1 MKDRALAMLRRVVSG
16 LLSVAIC
23 CSFTGAAWADVPEE
37 GTPEVYVSENGE
49 TQQNADAQIGADL
62 NNDVQSDLDD
72 DLTPAE
78 NIVSEDGEDKQSD
91 THVDGV
97 SDSDQ
102 HEAADISDDRV
113 PVESIALEH
122 TEITLSLS
130 EEPMT
135 LSAKITPE
143 NATNQKVSWLSDD
156 PTVVSVE
163 DGRLIPVGAGTTTVT
178 VKTLDGEF
186 TASCQ
191 VTVLPASTEDEA
203 SQKPGNADKPED
215 TNDAEQQEDAVPGEE
230 ASKENGEENKTVLVT
245 GLKFVEPELLLTA
258 GTPQSLDNLKL
269 EFTPEDATN
278 TNVTWSSDDESVVT
292 VADGVITPI
301 AEGET
306 WITAKTVDG
315 SEQSA
320 QCKVTVEA
328 PVSIKSIQI
337 TFPLKQSLQGFS
349 FSPDVTTY
357 EIAIADGV
365 GYSFVISPDSL
376 PQNKNFFAQLYKD
389 GQPIMRDNGVT
400 IVAGTYTLK
409 GKLTVGSTA
418 EVKLLAKNGPE
429 LGTSGEYSIL
439 IGTKKNDTATA
450 DFTKVY
456 CTYNFKISTNMP
468 GLKTLAIMDEK
479 NTAITPTPKFSA
491 TNVYT
496 KDYSVVVP
504 ASSSYIYL
512 TATAK
517 TTGVKFRIGETT
529 YNQLTKQKIAL
540 EGFATDT
547 PLVYRIP
554 IQLQK
559 TADFTAEN
567 TYYLTVTKKNPM
579 PVILAQSGESTDY
592 IVAYEKGENAP
603 LSVTVKK
610 PEEGELS
617 YQWFSRAS
625 GTYKA
630 IPDATEPT
638 YIPDTSRAGSIL
650 YKCTV
655 ANTLD
660 GTPYSV
666 DTKDITVKVNLTSV
680 DKPEILLQ
688 PGSFTV
694 QSGSIVNKYKTE
706 YAFGETLNQIFIA
719 LDDPESGE
727 VYSYKWYYNTERS
740 TENGIPLEES
750 HIGSSKTEGK
760 YCQGFTIS
768 HKFEPGTYYLYCE
781 VTASSESNPE
791 LSAMTVSEPVE
802 ILFNKVQLS
811 DFEGSGTEDDPFLI
825 QSVEDLQKLS
835 DLIEDRQ
842 YCTGLK
848 FLMTTDLTL
857 PEDWQPIGR
866 IYNNDEVGKG
876 LPYMGF
882 CVFRGIFDGG
892 NHTLTIAE
900 GGKPLFH
907 YVSAATIQNL
917 NIYGSKIDG
926 YGLIDGWFTDYGED
940 NKWNYGDPYCVTIDN
955 VKLLSGSQTLYSG
968 FLGGSGSGINTVTI
982 RNSTIEKGVVVGYDR
997 EQNNIGSFV
1006 GGAFNGVIENSV
1018 SYADVYGKNEVGGLA
1033 AGKGQTMGLC
1043 AVRNSQFHG
1052 NIVATGSKVGG
1063 IIARGYA
1070 DVGERS
1076 AWNSPWVTV
1085 EGCTVTGSITG
1096 GNYMGGIFG
1105 VEDCTVQCWG
1115 NDFGES
1121 DFSASSSGRIRN
1133 NRFEGTI
1140 HSTGKY
1146 VGGIV
1151 GYIEA
1156 LNRFTIVSNN
1166 YYRAECGVDTGIGY
1180 VRYVDTSCKTH
1191 ETSSG
1196 AIYFNTSESL
1206 PGIQGVSQKNC
1217 DRTDDPLGAD
1227 SEKLCYTDKP
1237 IENYVEELVLSGT
1250 YETVY
1255 EVGDAFDL
1263 TGMEF
1268 SAKWKDGTTEKLST
1282 DKITFTGFSTAEAG
1296 VKSIIAEY
1304 KGATKIFTIT
1314 VKPKST
1320 KITVTISVLG
1330 DSAHGDN
1337 GQVHGL
1343 AMGGLQPWISA
1354 TEYEADASETLW
1366 QVLKRVFDAHGF
1378 DYSNS
1383 SGNYIASI
1391 NGLSEFTNGKNSGW
1405 MYTLNGTHPTNG
1417 VNEQYLKNGDVIVF
1431 HYTDDYTKEEGNMGP
1446 VQTPSTAKAV
1456 MELIE
1461 KIGTVTYTDACK
1473 EKIDAARKAYDALD
1487 KTEQAKVTNY
1497 AKLTAAEKKYDEL
1510 KLADDKAQ
1518 AKKVDDLISKI
1529 GNVTLNSGAAIN
1541 AAWDGYNN
1549 LTLTQKSYVTKL
1561 STLQEATQKWNQL
1574 KADEVIKLIDKID
1587 DPVTEKS
1594 KAGIDAARK
1603 AYDALT
1609 KDQKNLVTN
1618 VKKLTD
1624 AEAAYAKLTA
1634 TPEDKEKAQA
1644 VIDKIKKLGDI
1655 TLDSEKDIEAAR
1667 KAYDALTDLQKKLV
1681 ENYDV
1686 LTAAEAKLAMLKT
1699 LGKVSDPYVTTGD
1712 YMEKLGTPSV
1722 GAVGGEWMV
1731 IGLVR
1736 SGRTVPGADTYYQG
1750 AVQYIREAIDKQ
1762 TGRLHKAKSTD
1773 NSRMILALTALGK
1786 DVTNVGGYNLLQGLS
1801 DLDYVKYQGNNGPI
1815 WALLAL
1821 DSGNYP
1827 APAGGTTTRQAL
1839 IDEILRVQTSDGG
1852 WAISGDKAD
1861 SDMTGMALTALAPY
1875 YKKDLKVQAAID
1887 KAVARLSEM
1896 QDADGGFST
1905 SYGDGKMVATSESI
1919 SQVVTALS
1927 ALGIN
1932 ADTDPRFIKD
1942 GGSAIDA
1949 LLRYYVSGGG
1959 FRHVMD
1965 GAIDG
1970 MGTEQAYYALTA
1982 YYRFLT
1988 GKTNL
1993 YDMTD
1998 VIDMGGDPV
2007 EVPTEPTVPA
2017 TTEPTEVETGFPWWI
2032 LVICVVGG
2040 CGLGMVI
2047 AIVIIPKFGKFKKK
2061 D

>member
-23 CSFTGAAWADVPEE
+23 CSFTSAAWADVPDE

-62 NNDVQSDLDD
+62 NNDAQSDLDD

-78 NIVSEDGEDKQSD
+78 NVVSENGEDKQPD
-91 THVDGV
+91 THVDGT
-97 SDSDQ
+97 SDLDQ
-102 HEAADISDDRV
+102 DEAADISDDRV

-143 NATNQKVSWLSDD
+143 NATNQKVNWLSDD
-156 PTVVSVE
+156 PMVVTVE
-163 DGRLIPVGAGTTTVT
+163 DGRLTPVGVGTTTVT

-191 VTVLPASTEDEA
+191 VTVLPASTEDGA
-203 SQKPGNADKPED
+203 SRKPGNTDKTED
-215 TNDAEQQEDAVPGEE
+215 TNDAEQQEDAVSGEE

-245 GLKFVEPELLLTA
+245 GLKFFEPELLLTL
-258 GTPQSLDNLKL
+258 GTTQSLDNLKL

-292 VADGVITPI
+292 VADGIITPI

-306 WITAKTVDG
+306 WITVRTVDG
-315 SEQSA
+315 SEKSA

-337 TFPLKQSLQGFS
+337 ITPTKQPLQGFS
-349 FSPDVTTY
+349 FSPDVATY
-357 EIAIADGV
+357 EIAIADGIA
-365 GYSFVISPDSL
+365 YNFKIIPDSL
-376 PQNKNFFAQLYKD
+376 PKNKNFFAQLYKD
-389 GQPIMRDNGVT
+389 GEPIRKKGA
-400 IVAGTYTLK
+400 IVGTTYTKKDALK
-409 GKLTVGSTA
+409 AGSPATVFAPFTYY
-418 EVKLLAKNGPE
+418 PE

-439 IGTKKNDTATA
+439 IGTKEKNISTA

-468 GLKTLAIMDEK
+468 GLKTLAIMDK
-479 NTAITPTPKFSA
+479 NNTAITPTPTFNA
-491 TNVYT
+491 NNVYT
-496 KDYSVVVP
+496 KDYSVAVP
-504 ASSSYIYL
+504 VSSSYIQL
-512 TATAK
+512 TATTK
-517 TTGVKFRIGETT
+517 TDGVKFRIGKTT
-529 YNQLTKQKIAL
+529 YDKLTKQKITL
-540 EGFATDT
+540 EDFATGKELT
-547 PLVYRIP
+547 YRIP

-579 PVILAQSGESTDY
+579 PEILSQSGESTNYVVEYD
-592 IVAYEKGENAP
+592 KGEIAP
-603 LSVTVKK
+603 LSVTVQK

-625 GTYKA
+625 GQYKA

-638 YIPDTSRAGSIL
+638 YIPDTSRAGSVL

-655 ANTLD
+655 TNTLD
-660 GTPYSV
+660 GSPYSV

-688 PGSFTV
+688 PGTFIVSQT
-694 QSGSIVNKYKTE
+694 SIVNKYKTE

-750 HIGSSKTEGK
+750 HIGSSKTDGK
-760 YCQGFTIS
+760 YCQGFIIS
-768 HKFEPGTYYLYCE
+768 HKFQPGTYYLYCE

-835 DLIEDRQ
+835 DLIENRQ

-857 PEDWQPIGR
+857 PGDWQPIGR
-866 IYNNDEVGKG
+866 PVNSEESGKS
-876 LPYMGF
+876 LPYMGY

-892 NHTLTIAE
+892 NHTLTISE
-900 GGKPLFH
+900 GGKPLFN

-917 NIYGSKIDG
+917 NIYGSRIDG
-926 YGLIDGWFTDYGED
+926 HGLIDGWFADYGED

-982 RNSTIEKGVVVGYDR
+982 RNSTIEKDVVVGYDR
-997 EQNNIGSFV
+997 VRNSIGSFV

-1033 AGKGQTMGLC
+1033 GGKGQTMGLC
-1043 AVRNSQFHG
+1043 AVRNSRFHG
-1052 NIVATGSKVGG
+1052 NIVATGNDVGG

-1096 GNYMGGIFG
+1096 GNYVGGIFG

-1115 NDFGES
+1115 NDFGED
-1121 DFSASSSGRIRN
+1121 DFSANSSGRIRN

-1156 LNRFTIVSNN
+1156 LNRYSIVSNN

-1217 DRTDDPLGAD
+1217 NRTDDPLGAD
-1227 SEKLCYTDKP
+1227 REKLCYTDKP

-1250 YETVY
+1250 YKTVY

-1518 AKKVDDLISKI
+1518 AKKVDDLIGKI
-1529 GNVTLNSGAAIN
+1529 GTVTANSGPAIT
-1541 AAWDGYNN
+1541 AAWNGYNG
-1549 LTLTQKSYVTKL
+1549 LTAAQKGYVTKL
-1561 STLQEATQKWNQL
+1561 AVLQEATRKWNQL
-1574 KADEVIKLIDKID
+1574 KADAVIKLIDQIVT
-1587 DPVTEKS
+1587 PVTAQS
-1594 KAGIDAARK
+1594 KASIDAARS
-1603 AYDALT
+1603 AYNALN
-1609 KDQKNLVTN
+1609 KDQQALVTN
-1618 VKKLTD
+1618 LKKLTD
-1624 AEAAYAKLTA
+1624 AEAAYAQLTA
-1634 TPEDKEKAQA
+1634 TDADKKKAQA

-1699 LGKVSDPYVTTGD
+1699 LGKVSDPYITTGD

-1821 DSGNYP
+1821 DCGNYP
-1827 APAGGTTTRQAL
+1827 VPSGGTTTRQAL
-1839 IDEILRVQTSDGG
+1839 IDEILSVQTSDGG

-1875 YKKDLKVQAAID
+1875 YKKNLKVQEAID
-1887 KAVARLSEM
+1887 KAIARLSEM

-1905 SYGDGKMVATSESI
+1905 FYGDGKMVATSESI

-1998 VIDMGGDPV
+1998 VINRGGDPV
-2007 EVPTEPTVPA
+2007 EAEPTVPA
-2017 TTEPTEVETGFPWWI
+2017 STEPTEPEPAKTGFPWWI
-2032 LVICVVGG
+2032 IVICIVGAY
-2040 CGLGMVI
+2040 GLGVVTVTI
-2047 AIVIIPKFGKFKKK
+2047 IIPKFKKK
-2061 D
+2061 G